1 MPRHASSFLGGLRFG
16 AWSGLV
22 LGAVLAGACFDAPQP
37 AVQFSCDPAE
47 APECPPG
54 YSCEADGCC
63 HLDGSDYAAYEGDCQ
78 LGGGGLTSGQPTT
91 GSGSGDSSSGDAST
105 TGAPATT
112 GTDGGS
118 ESDGSESGS
127 TAGTSGSSASD
138 STVGTSESSGTG
150 T

>member
-1 MPRHASSFLGGLRFG
+1 MPRHASSFLGRLRLG

-78 LGGGGLTSGQPTT
+78 LGGGGLTSGPPTST
-91 GSGSGDSSSGDAST
+91 GSGSGDSSSGDAPT

-112 GTDGGS
+112 GTD
-118 ESDGSESGS
+118 DGSESGS
-127 TAGTSGSSASD
+127 TAGTSGSSGSD
-138 STVGTSESSGTG
+138 STAGTSESSGTG